1 MSVLDI
7 LLAIVGISILVI
19 IHEGG
24 HYLAARAFGMRV
36 LRFSIG
42 LGPTI
47 FKFQPKD
54 SPTTFQIAAIPF
66 LAYVQVAGMNPHEE
80 VDDDDPG
87 LYSSKGA
94 FARFVTIFAGP
105 FANYLAASLIFFALA
120 LIGLP
125 DTVPVTPV
133 TVGSVQA
140 GTPAAE
146 AGIELKDVILF
157 ADGKPVKEF
166 KDLVDFTKE
175 RAGQPTEY
183 IIEREGKR
191 LDPII
196 IVPAEMEGRGVIG
209 VRPLTERAYAPP
221 LDVAEAAK
229 VAVIFPY
236 VFTVANLEALAGM
249 FKRGSH
255 KELTGPV
262 GMGKMVA
269 EQAARGP
276 IDYGYILTLIS
287 VALGLFNLL
296 PLPGLDG
303 GRLAF
308 LGYEL
313 VTRQRPNEK
322 LEAVIHTVG
331 LLFLLGVLVLVTFRD
346 IWG

>member
-1 MSVLDI
+1 MGVLDI
-7 LLAIVGISILVI
+7 LLAILGISVLVV

-36 LRFSIG
+36 VRFSIG

-47 FKFQPKD
+47 FKFQPKG
-54 SPTTFQIAAIPF
+54 SPTTFQVAAIPF
-66 LAYVQVAGMNPHEE
+66 LAYVQIAGMNPHEE
-80 VDDDDPG
+80 VDENDPG

-94 FARFVTIFAGP
+94 FARSVTIFAGP
-105 FANYLAASLIFFALA
+105 FANYLAASLIFFGLA
-120 LIGLP
+120 LVGLP
-125 DTVPVTPV
+125 DTVPVSPV
-133 TVGSVQA
+133 TIGSIDA

-146 AGIELKDVILF
+146 AGLKEKDVILF

-175 RAGQPTEY
+175 RAGQRTAY
-183 IIEREGKR
+183 IIERNGER
-191 LDPII
+191 LEPIW
-196 IVPAEMEGRGVIG
+196 IVPADLDGRGVIG
-209 VRPLTERAYAPP
+209 VRPLAKRAYAPP
-221 LDVAEAAK
+221 MEIAEAGKMAM
-229 VAVIFPY
+229 VFPY
-236 VFTVANLEALAGM
+236 LFTVANLEGLASM

-296 PLPGLDG
+296 PVPGLDG